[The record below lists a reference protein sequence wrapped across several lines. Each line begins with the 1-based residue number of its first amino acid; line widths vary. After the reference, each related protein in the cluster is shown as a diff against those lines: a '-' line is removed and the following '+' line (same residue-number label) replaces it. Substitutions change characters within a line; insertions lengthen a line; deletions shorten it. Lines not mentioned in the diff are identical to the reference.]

1 MRDRTPKD
9 PAMWFLLIG
18 VLGAVLK
25 YLEVGFIAQWSWWI
39 VLIPFALAV
48 AWWAYADASGY
59 TKRRV
64 IEKENLRK
72 QNRIDRQ
79 RSALGMLNSRSAQK
93 RRK

>member
-1 MRDRTPKD
+1 ML
-9 PAMWFLLIG
+9 FLLIG

-25 YLEVGFIAQWSWWI
+25 YLEVDFVAQWSWWI

>member
-1 MRDRTPKD
+1 ML
-9 PAMWFLLIG
+9 FLLIG

-25 YLEVGFIAQWSWWI
+25 YLEVGFVAQWSWWI

-72 QNRIDRQ
+72 QARIDRQ
-79 RSALGMLNSRSAQK
+79 RSALGMLSSRSAQK

>member
-1 MRDRTPKD
+1 ML
-9 PAMWFLLIG
+9 FLLIG

-25 YLEVGFIAQWSWWI
+25 YLEVGFVAQWSWWI
-39 VLIPFALAV
+39 VPIPFALAV

-72 QNRIDRQ
+72 QARIDRQ
-79 RSALGMLNSRSAQK
+79 RSALGMLSSRSAAK

>member
-1 MRDRTPKD
+1 ML
-9 PAMWFLLIG
+9 FLLVG
-18 VLGAVLK
+18 VVGAVLK
-25 YLEVGFIAQWSWWI
+25 YLEVGFVAQLSWWI

-72 QNRIDRQ
+72 QSRIDRQ
-79 RSALGMLNSRSAQK
+79 RSALGMLNSRSTQK